1 MLREEKGCNLIIAL
15 THAWIINDQALAKG
29 VPGID
34 LILGGHDH
42 DPYLENTKSEGY
54 PKKDVPLIKSG
65 YDFHGLA
72 VIDISLGID
81 AESYEK
87 AKSDADGSGKIFMYS
102 EDDKMMLEIDQIDV
116 DSKNFEPHQETAEA
130 TKAIMD
136 ELYRQM
142 DVDVG
147 YTGVEIEGRKPVI
160 RT

>member
-1 MLREEKGCNLIIAL
+1 
-15 THAWIINDQALAKG
+15 
-29 VPGID
+29 
-34 LILGGHDH
+34 
-42 DPYLENTKSEGY
+42 
-54 PKKDVPLIKSG
+54 
-65 YDFHGLA
+65 
-72 VIDISLGID
+72 
-81 AESYEK
+81 
-87 AKSDADGSGKIFMYS
+87 MYS